1 MARGVAGSGCDI
13 GYLFAVTKGRHYGP
27 RKGSKQLPRATLQQ
41 SICTEMATNHAEGVG
56 TDENEDEDAM
66 DELY

>member
-1 MARGVAGSGCDI
+1 MDLEKAQNNSR
-13 GYLFAVTKGRHYGP
+13 
-27 RKGSKQLPRATLQQ
+27 RATLQQ

-66 DELY
+66 DE